1 MLSAL
6 FIAMLTAITVWW
18 LLIQRL
24 KDKPWLK
31 QGVLPTSQ
39 DTVTS
44 SAPKVGLAVF
54 LVVVTSLFGLFAS
67 AYYMRVEGHGG
78 LASWARLDEPN
89 LLWVNTLILVLAS
102 AAMQVARNRI
112 DAGMDA
118 RGRATQEQ
126 LPIARGRATQARA
139 GMPAVEQRMEQLPRA
154 VADGDDLKGG
164 RAFFLAAGVMTIAFL
179 VGQMLAWRQAQAQ
192 GNWGPDNPALAFFVL
207 LTGVHGLHLVGGL
220 WVLGRTTTRLFRGV
234 EANTPVGRGRLRL
247 SVQLC
252 TTYWH
257 WLLLIWLGLFAL
269 LLST

>member
-1 MLSAL
+1 MLGAL
-6 FIAMLTAITVWW
+6 LIAMLTAVTVWW

-24 KDKPWLK
+24 KDKPWLH

-39 DTVTS
+39 ETVTS

-67 AYYMRVEGHGG
+67 AYYMRVDGHGG
-78 LASWARLDEPN
+78 LASWVRLDEPN

-102 AAMQVARNRI
+102 AAMQVARNR
-112 DAGMDA
+112 
-118 RGRATQEQ
+118 
-126 LPIARGRATQARA
+126 
-139 GMPAVEQRMEQLPRA
+139 V
-154 VADGDDLKGG
+154 DGDDVKGG
-164 RAFFLAAGVMTIAFL
+164 RAYFLAAGALTIAFL
-179 VGQMLAWRQAQAQ
+179 AGQMLAWRQAQAQ

-207 LTGVHGLHLVGGL
+207 LTGIHGLHLVGGL
-220 WVLGRTTTRLFRGV
+220 WVLGRTTTRFFRGV
-234 EANTPVGRGRLRL
+234 EAASPVGRGRLRL

>member
-6 FIAMLTAITVWW
+6 LIAMLTAITVWW

-67 AYYMRVEGHGG
+67 AYYMRVDGHGG
-78 LASWARLDEPN
+78 LASWVRLDEPN
-89 LLWVNTLILVLAS
+89 LLWVNTLVLVLAS
-102 AAMQVARNRI
+102 AAMQVARNR
-112 DAGMDA
+112 
-118 RGRATQEQ
+118 
-126 LPIARGRATQARA
+126 
-139 GMPAVEQRMEQLPRA
+139 V
-154 VADGDDLKGG
+154 DGDDLKGG
-164 RAFFLAAGVMTIAFL
+164 RAYFLAAGVLTIAFL
-179 VGQMLAWRQAQAQ
+179 AGQMLAWRQAQAQ

-207 LTGVHGLHLVGGL
+207 LTGIHGLHLVGGL

-234 EANTPVGRGRLRL
+234 EANSPVGRSRLRL

>member
-6 FIAMLTAITVWW
+6 LIAMLTAITVWW

-24 KDKPWLK
+24 KDKPWTK
-31 QGVLPTSQ
+31 QGVVPTSQ
-39 DTVTS
+39 ESVTS

-54 LVVVTSLFGLFAS
+54 LAVVTSLFGLFAS

-78 LASWARLDEPN
+78 LATWARLDEPN
-89 LLWVNTLILVLAS
+89 VLWVNTLVLVLAS

-112 DAGMDA
+112 D
-118 RGRATQEQ
+118 
-126 LPIARGRATQARA
+126 
-139 GMPAVEQRMEQLPRA
+139 
-154 VADGDDLKGG
+154 GDDFPGG
-164 RAFFLAAGVMTIAFL
+164 RRYFLGAGVLTLAFLA
-179 VGQMLAWRQAQAQ
+179 GQMLAWRQAQAA
-192 GNWGPDNPALAFFVL
+192 GNWGADNPALAFFVL
-207 LTGVHGLHLVGGL
+207 LTAIHGLHLVGGL
-220 WVLGRTTTRLFRGV
+220 WVLSRTTARLFRGV
-234 EANTPVGRGRLRL
+234 DASNVVGRSRLRM